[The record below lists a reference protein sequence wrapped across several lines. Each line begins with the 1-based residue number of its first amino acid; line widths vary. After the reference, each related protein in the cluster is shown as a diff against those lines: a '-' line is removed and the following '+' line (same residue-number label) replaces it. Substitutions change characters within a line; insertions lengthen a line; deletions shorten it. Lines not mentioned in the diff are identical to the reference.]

1 MRLLPNNKAAYHHRF
16 RPDFP
21 AHPGDFTVSTF
32 SLLAFQILLQAGAVA
47 TDLFKHST
55 KGVKL
60 WSILNDLH

>member
-1 MRLLPNNKAAYHHRF
+1 LLPNSKAADHQRF

-21 AHPGDFTVSTF
+21 AHPAVFTVSTF
-32 SLLAFQILLQAGAVA
+32 YLLAFQIHLQAGAVA